1 VGDLIRFDKRRGT
14 DRSRTAV
21 AAAVAVIVTAVA
33 CGPSIWDE
41 AAAARNDEPVY
52 QAVID
57 SVIRPELRRLFR
69 VESNTA
75 EPPLV
80 VTNRT
85 LPIGEIGELYLER
98 PPRPGTQ
105 PTFAE
110 LLSARARQRLERM
123 LRDRNRSETSISL
136 HATASIVLVSQ
147 NELFDRSKLDWS
159 RLGGWSHFS
168 RPGYAG
174 RHAIVYATYSC
185 GGLCGHGWLVLLE
198 QQQQSWRVLAHDLM
212 WVS

>member
-1 VGDLIRFDKRRGT
+1 MDELMRSDEDRGA
-14 DRSRTAV
+14 DRSRRAV
-21 AAAVAVIVTAVA
+21 GSAIAVVLATVA
-33 CGPSIWDE
+33 CGPSVWDE
-41 AAAARNDEPVY
+41 TAAARNDEAVY
-52 QAVID
+52 HAVID

-69 VESNTA
+69 VEANAA

-80 VTNRT
+80 VTNLT
-85 LPIGEIGELYLER
+85 LPISQKAKFYLEH

-110 LLSARARQRLERM
+110 LLPPRARQRLDRA
-123 LRDRNRSETSISL
+123 LRDRNRSETPISL
-136 HATASIVLVSQ
+136 HASGSIVLVGPH
-147 NELFDRSKLDWS
+147 ELYDRSKLDWS

-174 RHAIVYATYSC
+174 RYAIVDVTYSC

-198 QQQQSWRVLAHDLM
+198 QRQQSWQVVAHDLM